1 MTRQQKVRNMLDYRN
16 GAKCTTVCA
25 YCEKSVP
32 ATLTSETLSLCS
44 GLKEVENALVLVC
57 DKCGNM
63 TGIPAKS
70 MLPIQQTA
78 ESILDSKLVAK
89 IEEVTVELK
98 SLVDKE
104 KIHDKESKPSYQD
117 EFPQIAAE

>member
-1 MTRQQKVRNMLDYRN
+1 MLEYRN
-16 GAKCTTVCA
+16 GAKCTTVCV
-25 YCEKSVP
+25 YCDKSVP
-32 ATLTSETLSLCS
+32 ATLKSETLSLCR

-57 DKCGNM
+57 DECGNM

-70 MLPIQQTA
+70 MLPIQQAA

-98 SLVDKE
+98 SLLNKE
-104 KIHDKESKPSYQD
+104 KLHDKESEPDYKHEYPLQ
-117 EFPQIAAE
+117 ATG